1 MNFTKIK
8 KDELILEYK
17 KLKDLYYTVSS
28 EKDDLNDA
36 YSVLEEELSEANSNL
51 RDIEEYP
58 INDLD
63 FIIELKYIF
72 ERLEKNEDV
81 DLSDNEIG
89 LILRKLEKTYNI
101 MK

>member
-28 EKDDLNDA
+28 EKDSLDNA
-36 YSVLEEELSEANSNL
+36 YSVLEEELSEANSYL
-51 RDIEEYP
+51 RDIEENP
-58 INDLD
+58 ISDLD